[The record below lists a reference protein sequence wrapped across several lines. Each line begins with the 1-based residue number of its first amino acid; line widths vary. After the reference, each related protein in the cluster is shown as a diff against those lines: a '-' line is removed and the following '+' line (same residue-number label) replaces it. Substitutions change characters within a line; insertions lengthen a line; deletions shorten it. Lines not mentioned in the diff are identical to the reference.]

1 MFTVKLIF
9 WIQNMVTSSFNSC
22 NMSVWWVLQALPAL
36 NSPGCFSASP
46 ALCGQIPWPH
56 DDTDVQAS
64 QPAAGSS
71 HLIASAPLCGSQI
84 LPTAY
89 HRRKKTKQNRGTE

>member
-1 MFTVKLIF
+1 MNSLVMTKNVF
-9 WIQNMVTSSFNSC
+9 NMT
-22 NMSVWWVLQALPAL
+22 LPTL
-36 NSPGCFSASP
+36 NSPGCFSASL

-64 QPAAGSS
+64 PPAAGSS
-71 HLIASAPLCGSQI
+71 HPIASALLCGSQI

-89 HRRKKTKQNRGTE
+89 HRRKKE